1 MTPVIVGIVALIVGV
16 GAGFLI
22 RASMSRS
29 GARTIEAQAHLALTN
44 AQHDADH
51 IRRQAEQVMVQAE
64 QDSAQTLRRSLE
76 EAKADAAQI
85 RREAEEDV
93 KARREEIARLERRI
107 SEAEDEIR
115 SRTQRLDARAEELQ
129 ERDERLAE
137 VRSRLE
143 KAAEQ
148 HRAQLE
154 RVAGMTSNEAREAL
168 VGEVVDDAKRSA
180 MTQVREIEQH
190 AREEGEERARKI
202 LTVAI
207 QRVASEQTAEST
219 VAVFTLPSEDMK
231 GRIIG
236 REGRNIRAFEA
247 ATGVNIIIDDTPEA
261 VVLSSFDPVRREA
274 ARLTLEKLVA
284 DGRIHPARI
293 EEVHERS
300 LAEIDERIRRAG
312 EDAVAEV
319 GITDVHPE
327 MVKLLGRLQFRT
339 SYGQNVLKHLVESA
353 HIASSLAAELGV
365 DAAIAKR
372 GAFLHDIGKAV
383 THEVEGSHAII
394 GAEIARRMK
403 EDPEVVHCIESHHG
417 EVEQRTIHAV
427 LAQIAD
433 SISGGRP
440 GARRESLE
448 TYVKRLE
455 RLEEICNSFDGVEKV
470 YAMQAGREVRVL
482 VQPEAIDDIQAQV
495 IARDI
500 AKQVEEELQYP
511 GQIRITVVRET
522 RATEYAR

>member
-1 MTPVIVGIVALIVGV
+1 MVPVIAGIIALIVGV
-16 GAGFLI
+16 AAGFMI
-22 RASMSRS
+22 RATMATTS
-29 GARTIEAQAHLALTN
+29 AHAIETKAQQTL
-44 AQHDADH
+44 
-51 IRRQAEQVMVQAE
+51 VQAE
-64 QDSAQTLRRSLE
+64 QEAAQILKSALA
-76 EAKADAAQI
+76 EAKTEAGQI

-93 KARREEIARLERRI
+93 RARRDEIARLERRI
-107 SEAEDEIR
+107 SGTEDELR
-115 SRTQRLDARAEELQ
+115 ARTQKLDARATELE
-129 ERDERLAE
+129 ERDDKLAE

-143 KAAEQ
+143 RAAETQ
-148 HRAQLE
+148 RARLE
-154 RVAGMTSNEAREAL
+154 KIAAMTSLEARDQL
-168 VGEVVDDAKRSA
+168 MGEVVDDAKRGA
-180 MTQVREIEQH
+180 MAQVREIEQH

-202 LTVAI
+202 LTIAI

-219 VAVFTLPSEDMK
+219 VSVFALPSEDMK

-247 ATGVNIIIDDTPEA
+247 TTGVNLIIDDTPEA
-261 VVLSSFDPVRREA
+261 VVLSCFDPVRREA
-274 ARLTLEKLVA
+274 ARLTLEKLVQ

-300 LAEIDERIRRAG
+300 LAEIDERVRRAG
-312 EDAVAEV
+312 DDAVADV
-319 GITDVHPE
+319 GLTDIHPE
-327 MVKLLGRLQFRT
+327 MIKLLGRLQYRT

-353 HIASSLAAELGV
+353 HIASSLAAELGL
-365 DAAIAKR
+365 DPTIAKR

-455 RLEEICNSFDGVEKV
+455 RLEEICESFEGVEKV
-470 YAMQAGREVRVL
+470 FAMQAGREVRVM
-482 VQPEAIDDIQAQV
+482 VQPENIDDLQAQI

-511 GQIRITVVRET
+511 GQIKITVVRET

>member
-1 MTPVIVGIVALIVGV
+1 MVPVIIGIVALAVGV
-16 GAGFLI
+16 AAGFMI
-22 RASMSRS
+22 RATMATTS
-29 GARTIEAQAHLALTN
+29 AHAIETKAQQTL
-44 AQHDADH
+44 
-51 IRRQAEQVMVQAE
+51 VQAE
-64 QDSAQTLRRSLE
+64 QEAAQTLKKAL
-76 EAKADAAQI
+76 ADAKDEASQI

-93 KARREEIARLERRI
+93 RARRDEIARLERRI
-107 SEAEDEIR
+107 SGTEDELR
-115 SRTQRLDARAEELQ
+115 ARTQKLEARASELE
-129 ERDERLAE
+129 ERDQKLAE

-143 KAAEQ
+143 RGAETQ
-148 HRAQLE
+148 RAKLE
-154 RVAGMTSNEAREAL
+154 TIAGMTSQEAREQL
-168 VGEVVDDAKRSA
+168 MGEVVDDAKRGA
-180 MTQVREIEQH
+180 MAQVREIEQR

-202 LTVAI
+202 LTIAI

-219 VAVFTLPSEDMK
+219 VSVFALPSEDMK

-247 ATGVNIIIDDTPEA
+247 TTGVNLIIDDTPEA
-261 VVLSSFDPVRREA
+261 VVLSCFDPVRREA
-274 ARLTLEKLVA
+274 ARLTLEKLVQ

-300 LAEIDERIRRAG
+300 LAEIDERVRRAG
-312 EDAVAEV
+312 DDAVAEV
-319 GITDVHPE
+319 GLTDIHPE
-327 MVKLLGRLQFRT
+327 MIKLLGRLQYRT

-353 HIASSLAAELGV
+353 HIAASLAAELGL
-365 DAAIAKR
+365 DPTIAKR

-455 RLEEICNSFDGVEKV
+455 RLEEICESFEGVEKV
-470 YAMQAGREVRVL
+470 FAMQAGREVRVM
-482 VQPEAIDDIQAQV
+482 VQPENIDDLQAQV

-511 GQIRITVVRET
+511 GQIKITVVRET